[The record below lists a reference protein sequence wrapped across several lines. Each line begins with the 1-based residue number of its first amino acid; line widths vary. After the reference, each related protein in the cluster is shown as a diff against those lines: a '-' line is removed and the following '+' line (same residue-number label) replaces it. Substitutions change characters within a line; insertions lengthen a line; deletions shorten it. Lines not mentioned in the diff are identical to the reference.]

1 MGGLIMKKIS
11 VFIFIIA
18 LVFTSCELN
27 DKLVFTRINDE
38 MKEMLLSSG
47 MKIVSSN
54 VGVFNYA
61 PDMGLDYFVLLESN
75 EEFLNPEVIN
85 IKIKFN
91 GNQISKQINKT
102 YAVQYE
108 EKKQKYVSFLNVFGS
123 LKIEEVRNLLSITDD
138 KKISKKKAYKE
149 LLNSKQIN
157 IIMNIKYELE
167 GDVIE
172 ETISQDF
179 NISRK
184 KSLAWFDDAM
194 SI

>member
-1 MGGLIMKKIS
+1 MKKIS
-11 VFIFIIA
+11 VFIFVIA

-47 MKIVSSN
+47 MKIVNSN

-85 IKIKFN
+85 INIKFN

-123 LKIEEVRNLLSITDD
+123 LKIEEVRNMLSITDD
-138 KKISKKKAYKE
+138 KKNSKKKAYKE
-149 LLNSKQIN
+149 LLNSKQIT